1 MINWLQYTTFS
12 FGWGDVPALLVL
24 LATIVVF
31 VKKYKKLKRE
41 VKELEDQLT
50 YLSTEDF
57 DSVDGMEVASIQQQ
71 G

>member
-1 MINWLQYTTFS
+1 MFDVLQHITFG

-31 VKKYKKLKRE
+31 VIKYRKLKRE
-41 VKELEDQLT
+41 VKELEEQLT

-57 DSVDGMEVASIQQQ
+57 LEIDGIEVAAIRQ
-71 G
+71 